1 MRENQFGKLSEFYL
15 TAAYR
20 DGRTVMEDVSFTAPF
35 KVMHPFYE
43 KKDVMTVMLLTASA
57 GIMAGDRQ
65 EITGRISAFLQLHG
79 GSRPPEWIIILPL

>member
-43 KKDVMTVMLLTASA
+43 GCHDGDASDCFRRDY
-57 GIMAGDRQ
+57 GGRQAGD
-65 EITGRISAFLQLHG
+65 
-79 GSRPPEWIIILPL
+79 

>member
-1 MRENQFGKLSEFYL
+1 MPGMRENQFGKLSEFYL

-57 GIMAGDRQ
+57 GIMA
-65 EITGRISAFLQLHG
+65 TGRRLISAP
-79 GSRPPEWIIILPL
+79 RNVPA